1 MAPNLLIRV
10 GHRPA
15 DAIID
20 TVRETNAN
28 FVVMGWHGR
37 SRDPRTVV
45 GRNIDRIVKDSD
57 ANVVVVRG
65 DVRLPARRI
74 LVPVEHPRH
83 GHLMAEFAAPLTTQE
98 DGHIELL
105 HVVDRQ
111 VSPQQRA
118 ERAAQVR
125 RDIAELDTT
134 PDEEEPGRRQQRFRI
149 RIAAG
154 AVVPEI
160 VKASRDFDLVLVG
173 ASRESWLRR
182 KVWGDKTS
190 RIANGVECP
199 LMLVNLRGGVLKFN
213 VSNFFQFFWDVE
225 EPEAEA

>member
-1 MAPNLLIRV
+1 MTPNLLVRV

-28 FVVMGWHGR
+28 FVVMGWRGR

-45 GRNIDRIVKDSD
+45 GRNIDRIVKAAH
-57 ANVVVVRG
+57 ANVAVVRG

-74 LVPVEHPRH
+74 LVPIEHPRH
-83 GHLMAEFAAPLTTQE
+83 GHLMAEFAAPLTTE
-98 DGHIELL
+98 EGGYIELL

-111 VSPQQRA
+111 LSAQQRA
-118 ERAAQVR
+118 ERAAELR
-125 RDIAELDTT
+125 RDISELDTT
-134 PDEEEPGRRQQRFRI
+134 PDEQEPGRRQQRFRI
-149 RIAAG
+149 RIAG
-154 AVVPEI
+154 GGVVSEI
-160 VKASRDFDLVLVG
+160 AERSRDFDLVVMG

-190 RIANGVECP
+190 RVANGVECP
-199 LMLVNLRGGVLKFN
+199 LMLVNLRGGRLKFN
-213 VSNFFQFFWDVE
+213 VANFFQFFWDVE
-225 EPEAEA
+225 TAEP